1 MSPPEE
7 DDVSVSTLELF
18 FDLVF
23 VFTITQLTAVLA
35 HEMSVKG
42 ALQVVLM
49 LGVIWW
55 MYSGYVWLTNAV
67 RTDRAERRALLLGGM
82 GAYLILA
89 LAIPHAFGD
98 GGPAFGIAY
107 FIVVL
112 VHTSLFARTT
122 NADTFTAVLGLAP
135 FNLVT
140 AGLVLIG
147 GIAGGA
153 AQYVLWALALV
164 CEGITP
170 YVSRGGFTV
179 VAGHFVERHG
189 LVILIAIGESI
200 IAVGAGAAESPLD
213 LQLAAIALLG
223 LACSACLWWCY
234 FGTGDDERAE
244 RALAQTPPERQQL
257 TAVAA
262 FGYAHLPMLLGI
274 IALAAAEKKVVAHPG
289 DALHNPEAIALGLAG
304 ALFMLGDVLFRRALG
319 IGRSPRRILAAGL
332 AAATIPLGL
341 VAAWLQ
347 LAALVV
353 VIGATLASE
362 RERPRISVP

>member
-1 MSPPEE
+1 VTSPPPE
-7 DDVSVSTLELF
+7 DDVRVSTLELF

-35 HEMSVKG
+35 HETSVKG
-42 ALQVVLM
+42 AFQVVLM

-89 LAIPHAFGD
+89 LAIPRAFGD

-107 FIVVL
+107 AIVVL

-122 NADTFTAVLGLAP
+122 NADTFKAVLGLVP

-140 AGLVLIG
+140 AALVLAG
-147 GIAGGA
+147 GIVGGT
-153 AQYVLWALALV
+153 AQYVLWSLALV
-164 CEGITP
+164 CEWITP
-170 YVSRGGFTV
+170 YLSRGGFTV
-179 VAGHFVERHG
+179 AAAHFVERHG

-200 IAVGAGAAESPLD
+200 IAVGVGAGEAPLD

-223 LACSACLWWCY
+223 LASSACLWWVY
-234 FGTGDDERAE
+234 FGTGDDQRAE
-244 RALAQTPPERQQL
+244 HALAATPPERQQIV
-257 TAVAA
+257 AVTA

-274 IALAAAEKKVVAHPG
+274 IALAAAEKKVVAHPL
-289 DALHNPEAIALGLAG
+289 DALESAQAITLGVAV
-304 ALFMLGDVLFRRALG
+304 ALFMAGDVLFRRSLG
-319 IGRSPRRILAAGL
+319 IGRGPRRVIAIGL

-341 VAAWLQ
+341 IVAWLQ
-347 LAALVV
+347 LAALVL
-353 VIGATLASE
+353 VIAGTLASE
-362 RERPRISVP
+362 RQRITA